1 MPAGKNM
8 MVIPA
13 IMLLLL
19 FIYLALTLKNNS
31 TKVIGAV
38 VIDPGFNNLAP
49 QINGRHYHA
58 NGQYTV
64 NIRSYSPTPIILTE
78 IKLHDKASGKQCN
91 TTLITR
97 TNALNY
103 KETASVSAKCPKR
116 MADDVYLLSAEINY
130 RFADSPKLHQETG
143 DISGDIEP

>member
-1 MPAGKNM
+1 MSAGKNI

-13 IMLLLL
+13 ILLLLL

-38 VIDPGFNNLAP
+38 VIEPGFNNLAP

-64 NIRSYSPTPIILTE
+64 NVRSFSQTPITLTE
-78 IKLHDKASGKQCN
+78 IKLQDKATGKQCN

-97 TNALNY
+97 ADALNY

-116 MADDVYLLSAEINY
+116 TVDDVYILSAEINY
-130 RFADSPKLHQETG
+130 RFTDAAELHQETG
-143 DISGDIEP
+143 DISGDIEQ